1 LRTENHIH
9 IKKILTSSG
18 QVAET
23 VRESIVSGRLA
34 PGTKLREIE
43 LSAMLGVS
51 RSPIREALR
60 MLESEGLVQ
69 ISPNRGAFVTQLEE
83 KDLEEI
89 HGLRELLEVYAIR
102 MACEKIAAKDMR
114 ELETIMKET
123 EESLD
128 SDDYL
133 AYLKT
138 SQQIHDFFVQRCDN
152 GRLRNLYKNI
162 WNITLAIAALGKTR
176 SPDRRASLA
185 EHKKIVKALLQKDA
199 DKAEKYLR
207 EHLRCGYER
216 TTRLLK
222 QKK

>member
-1 LRTENHIH
+1 MRN
-9 IKKILTSSG
+9 KRVLTSSG

-23 VRESIVSGRLA
+23 VRESILSGELA

-43 LSAMLGVS
+43 LSVMLGVS

-102 MACEKIAAKDMR
+102 IACERIAAQDMR
-114 ELETIMKET
+114 ELEAVMKET
-123 EESLD
+123 EESLN

-138 SQQIHDFFVQRCDN
+138 SQKIHDFFVQRCDN
-152 GRLRNLYKNI
+152 GRLKNLYKNI

-176 SPDRRASLA
+176 SHDRRASLA

-199 DKAEKYLR
+199 NKAEKCLR
-207 EHLRCGYER
+207 EHLKSGYER
-216 TTRLLK
+216 TTKLLK

>member
-1 LRTENHIH
+1 MRN
-9 IKKILTSSG
+9 KRVLTSSG

-23 VRESIVSGRLA
+23 VRESILSGELA

-69 ISPNRGAFVTQLEE
+69 ISPNRGAFVTQLED

-102 MACEKIAAKDMR
+102 ITCKKMTANDMS
-114 ELETIMKET
+114 ELEAVMKET

-138 SQQIHDFFVQRCDN
+138 SQKIHDFFVQRCDN
-152 GRLRNLYKNI
+152 GRLQNLYRNI

-176 SPDRRASLA
+176 SRDRRASLA

-199 DKAEKYLR
+199 NKAEKCLR
-207 EHLRCGYER
+207 EHLKSGYER
-216 TTRLLK
+216 TTTLLK